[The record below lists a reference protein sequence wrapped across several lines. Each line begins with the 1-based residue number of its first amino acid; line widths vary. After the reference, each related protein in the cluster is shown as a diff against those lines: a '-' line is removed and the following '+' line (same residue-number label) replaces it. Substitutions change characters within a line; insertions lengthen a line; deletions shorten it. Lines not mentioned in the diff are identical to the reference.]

1 MNRFLLVFLLGFAS
15 IASLLGAKVR
25 IIGCDTGY
33 VDSKLILRIY
43 EEYITYQEK
52 ILAEAIP
59 DEKGCFYLEFP
70 LERTSLVFLHLGK
83 YFVYMYAEPGNSYH
97 IHLPPRADKTEA
109 DRLNPYFTEE
119 EVHLLPETEDLYE
132 LNHLI
137 ARFDSIYGPYYSQFA
152 LSVYSPPDPIL
163 ADTAVVSIFRHF
175 EGISHPYFSDYLLY
189 KTGILRFIASQYKAR
204 SLSAMY
210 FRNHPVLF
218 ENPAYMELFH
228 RIYDS
233 YFSYFGRTET
243 GKAIY
248 DVINHNQSYTTLCQ
262 ILAADEVFEGDTLR
276 DLVILKNLHDEFYR
290 NSFNRNAI
298 IHVLDSFRLQGQ
310 VAMFWPVAAN
320 ILKKV
325 TQLMAGYPPPAFR
338 LQDSQ
343 GNLKSLE
350 DFKGRYVYLNF
361 CYTSSYS
368 CLREF
373 EMLNTIY
380 KKLKGY
386 FEIVTILA
394 DPTLQKVTD
403 FLNQN
408 DYSWSFLH
416 YGQQPDILK
425 DYDIRAFPTYFL
437 IGPDGKLILSPAPSP
452 AENFQQTLFNVM
464 RSRGDLQ

>member
-1 MNRFLLVFLLGFAS
+1 MYRLLLALLSGFVPVTFIYGGS
-15 IASLLGAKVR
+15 VR
-25 IIGCDTGY
+25 VSGCDKSYAGSYFTL
-33 VDSKLILRIY
+33 KTY

-52 ILAEAIP
+52 TLAETAV
-59 DEKGCFYLEFP
+59 DARGCFSLEFQ
-70 LERTSLVFLHLGK
+70 LEKTSLVFFHLGK
-83 YFVYMYAEPGNSYH
+83 HFAYFYAEPGKDYH
-97 IHLPPRADKTEA
+97 VILPPRADKTEA
-109 DRLNPYFTEE
+109 DRLNPYFAEE
-119 EVHLLPETEDLYE
+119 EEHLLPVNEDSLE

-137 ARFDSIYGPYYSQFA
+137 ARFDSIYGPYYSQYA
-152 LSVYSPPDPIL
+152 LSVYGPPDPAS
-163 ADTAVVSIFRHF
+163 ADTAVQSILRHF
-175 EGISHPYFSDYLLY
+175 KGISHPYFSAYLLY
-189 KTGILRFIASQYKAR
+189 KTGILRCIASQYKAR
-204 SLSAMY
+204 NLSAMY
-210 FRNHPVLF
+210 FRNRPVLY

-233 YFSYFGRTET
+233 YFTYFGRTDS

-248 DVINHNQSYTTLCQ
+248 EVINRNQSYTVLRQ
-262 ILAADEVFEGDTLR
+262 ILAADDVFRGDTLR

-290 NSFNRNAI
+290 TSFNRNAL
-298 IHVLDSFRLQGQ
+298 IHVLDSFCLHGQ
-310 VAMFWPVAAN
+310 VTMFRPVAAN

-325 TQLMAGYPPPAFR
+325 TRLMAGYPPPPFH
-338 LQDSQ
+338 LQDSH
-343 GNLKSLE
+343 GNIRTLE

-361 CYTSSYS
+361 CYCSSYS
-368 CLREF
+368 CLKEF
-373 EMLNTIY
+373 EMLNTLY

-408 DYSWSFLH
+408 DYAWTFLH

-452 AENFQQTLFNVM
+452 AENFQQTLFNIM
-464 RSRGDLQ
+464 RSRGDLK

>member
-1 MNRFLLVFLLGFAS
+1 MSRFLLMLLLCFAS
-15 IASLLGAKVR
+15 LASLYAGNVR
-25 IIGCDTGY
+25 ISGCEAGY
-33 VDSKLILRIY
+33 AGYKLSLRTY

-52 ILAEAIP
+52 IVAEATA
-59 DEKGCFYLEFP
+59 DTKGCFSLEFQ
-70 LERTSLVFLHLGK
+70 LEKTSLVFWHLGK
-83 YFVYMYAEPGNSYH
+83 YFVYLYAEPGKNYLIS
-97 IHLPPRADKTEA
+97 LPPRADKTEA

-119 EVHLLPETEDLYE
+119 EVHLLPFNEDSLE

-137 ARFDSIYGPYYSQFA
+137 ARFDSIYGPYYGQYA
-152 LSVYSPPDPIL
+152 LSVYSSPDPVSADAAVESIL
-163 ADTAVVSIFRHF
+163 RHF
-175 EGISHPYFSDYLLY
+175 NGISYPYFSDYIFY
-189 KTGILRFIASQYKAR
+189 KTGILRCIASQYKAR

-233 YFSYFGRTET
+233 YFSYFGRTDT

-248 DVINHNQSYTTLCQ
+248 DVINRDQSYTTLRK
-262 ILAADEVFEGDTLR
+262 ILAVDDVFKGDTLR

-290 NSFNRNAI
+290 NNFNRNAI
-298 IHVLDSFRLQGQ
+298 IHVLDSFSMKGH
-310 VAMFWPVAAN
+310 VAMFRPVAAN

-325 TQLMAGYPPPAFR
+325 TRLMAGYSPPAFR

-343 GNLKSLE
+343 GNFKSLA

-361 CYTSSYS
+361 CYCSSYS
-368 CLREF
+368 CLKEF
-373 EMLNTIY
+373 EMLNTLY
-380 KKLKGY
+380 KKLKNY
-386 FEIVTILA
+386 FEIVTVLA
-394 DPTLQKVTD
+394 DPTLQKVSD

-408 DYSWSFLH
+408 DYSWTFLH

-452 AENFQQTLFNVM
+452 AENFQQTLFNIM
-464 RSRGDLQ
+464 RSRGDL

>member
-1 MNRFLLVFLLGFAS
+1 MSRFLLVLSLGFAS
-15 IASLLGAKVR
+15 VAIVYGGNVQISGCEVSYAGSKISLR
-25 IIGCDTGY
+25 T
-33 VDSKLILRIY
+33 Y

-52 ILAEAIP
+52 ILAEATA
-59 DEKGCFYLEFP
+59 DANGCFSLEFQ
-70 LERTSLVFLHLGK
+70 LERTSLVFWHLGK
-83 YFVYMYAEPGNSYH
+83 YFVYLYAEPGKDYH
-97 IHLPPRADKTEA
+97 INLPPRADKTEA

-119 EVHLLPETEDLYE
+119 EVHLLPVTGDSRE

-137 ARFDSIYGPYYSQFA
+137 TRFDSIYGPYYSQFA
-152 LSVYSPPDPIL
+152 LSVYGPPDPAS
-163 ADTAVVSIFRHF
+163 ADTAVETILRHF
-175 EGISHPYFSDYLLY
+175 NGINHPYFSDYLLY
-189 KTGILRFIASQYKAR
+189 KTAILRCIASQYKAR

-233 YFSYFGRTET
+233 YFSYFGRTDT

-248 DVINHNQSYTTLCQ
+248 DVINRKQSYTTLRR
-262 ILAADEVFEGDTLR
+262 ILAADDVFKGDTLR

-310 VAMFWPVAAN
+310 VVMFRPVAAN

-325 TQLMAGYPPPAFR
+325 TRLMAGYPPPSFR

-343 GNLKSLE
+343 GNFKSLE

-361 CYTSSYS
+361 CYCSSYS
-368 CLREF
+368 CLKEF
-373 EMLNTIY
+373 EMLNTLC

-408 DYSWSFLH
+408 DYSWTFLH

-425 DYDIRAFPTYFL
+425 EYDIRAFPTYFL